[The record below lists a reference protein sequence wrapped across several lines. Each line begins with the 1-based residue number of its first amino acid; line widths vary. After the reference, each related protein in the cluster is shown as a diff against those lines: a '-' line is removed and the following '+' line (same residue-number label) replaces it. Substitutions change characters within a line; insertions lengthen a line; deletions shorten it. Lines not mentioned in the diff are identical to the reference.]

1 MAPPTILF
9 VPGFWEGPAPFALV
23 TALLQS
29 AGYATQT
36 ATLPSTGTSSP
47 GNPSMKD
54 DIAAVRSAIAGLVDT
69 EGKTVVLVLHSAGG
83 FVGSNAA
90 EGLDVKARQGA
101 GLKGGVCRIVFLTG
115 AVFPEGYK
123 HASLPFF
130 TYDVS
135 PPPFQTFSSPAS
147 PLPPPPIYTSRPL
160 HPLTNSPP

>member
-1 MAPPTILF
+1 MAPTILF
-9 VPGFWEGPAPFALV
+9 VPGFWEGPAPFARV
-23 TALLQS
+23 TTLLQS
-29 AGYATQT
+29 AGYPTQT

-54 DIAAVRSAIAGLVDT
+54 DIAAVRSRITELVDDDAGGT
-69 EGKTVVLVLHSAGG
+69 TVVLVLHSAGG

-115 AVFPEGYK
+115 AVFPVGYR
-123 HASLPFF
+123 HAPLPFF

-135 PPPFQTFSSPAS
+135 L
-147 PLPPPPIYTSRPL
+147 PLPPLSNFLLSYISSLTPPPTPI
-160 HPLTNSPP
+160 

>member
-23 TALLQS
+23 TTLLQS
-29 AGYATQT
+29 AGYPTQT

-90 EGLDVKARQGA
+90 EGLDVKTRQGA

-115 AVFPEGYK
+115 AVFPEGYM
-123 HASLPFF
+123 HAPLPFF